1 MIEVKAEDRNDDQLK
16 YGEQTDLGESMMEV
30 TPEHMEEFRV
40 VKRQLERQ
48 KRVITN
54 FRQKIEKDLKLLQ
67 NQIKL
72 RRPSSSGD
80 GSLSTDSDFYMEL
93 GNI

>member
-1 MIEVKAEDRNDDQLK
+1 MKAEDRNDDQLK
-16 YGEQTDLGESMMEV
+16 YGENAELEESMLSV
-30 TPEHMEEFRV
+30 TPEHLEEFRA

-48 KRVITN
+48 KRVIVS

-80 GSLSTDSDFYMEL
+80 GSFPSSDFYLEL
-93 GNI
+93 GNFK